1 MVEPLL
7 GVTVNAT
14 EEDIIDSQF
23 HKWFETFK
31 LVTMKSVIIDLPEE
45 FISYLLQ
52 DGVILPTSESNA
64 FGHDELSD
72 DDDLIEKEADI
83 QLDRAD
89 FSSLTANI
97 MTAITNLRGEVF
109 PKFNWSA
116 PSDASWLRGGSLK
129 CTDSADIYLLLKS
142 SDRIVFDIENMFN
155 LCEDSKYKRPA
166 VFTLILRK
174 WANLD
179 PAMEFRVFVGQDHIL
194 GSGCFS
200 KASNFFIE
208 ENDVLNY
215 ICNLVSPFI

>member
-1 MVEPLL
+1 MLEPLT
-7 GVTVNAT
+7 GVIVNAT
-14 EEDIIDSQF
+14 EEDIFDSQF

-31 LVTMKSVIIDLPEE
+31 LVTMKSVIINLPEE

-72 DDDLIEKEADI
+72 DEDLIEKGADAH
-83 QLDRAD
+83 LDRAD
-89 FSSLTANI
+89 FSSLTASI
-97 MTAITNLRGEVF
+97 MTAIKNLRGEVF

-129 CTDSADIYLLLKS
+129 CTDSADVYLLLKS

-155 LCEDSKYKRPA
+155 LCVDCKYKRPD

-179 PAMEFRVFVGQDHIL
+179 PAMEFRIFVGESHIL
-194 GSGCFS
+194 GSGCIS
-200 KASNFFIE
+200 
-208 ENDVLNY
+208 
-215 ICNLVSPFI
+215 

>member
-72 DDDLIEKEADI
+72 DEDLIEKGADVH
-83 QLDRAD
+83 LDRAD

-97 MTAITNLRGEVF
+97 MTAIKNLRGEVF

-179 PAMEFRVFVGQDHIL
+179 PAMEFRVFVGQSHIL